1 MKTISYLL
9 LLYIVPCF
17 GVQGILPLDY
27 STTEKVELGQGPL
40 TTPTKIQQPFEQLRP
55 PSDTIQEQLKTAER
69 MRKYMEDKN
78 YEDAILLFSKEQQ
91 QNILEIKKNEEM
103 FAFWCMVW
111 TFDEAKYERY
121 VANIKAGRAHFIF
134 EDDEWKI
141 NEK

>member
-9 LLYIVPCF
+9 LLYIVPF
-17 GVQGILPLDY
+17 LGAQGILSLEY
-27 STTEKVELGQGPL
+27 STTEKIEVGQCPL
-40 TTPTKIQQPFEQLRP
+40 TPTKIQQPFEQLRP

-78 YEDAILLFSKEQQ
+78 YEAAILLFSKEQR
-91 QNILEIKKNEEM
+91 QNINEIKKNKEM
-103 FAFWCMVW
+103 FAFWCLVW

-134 EDDEWKI
+134 EDGEWKI